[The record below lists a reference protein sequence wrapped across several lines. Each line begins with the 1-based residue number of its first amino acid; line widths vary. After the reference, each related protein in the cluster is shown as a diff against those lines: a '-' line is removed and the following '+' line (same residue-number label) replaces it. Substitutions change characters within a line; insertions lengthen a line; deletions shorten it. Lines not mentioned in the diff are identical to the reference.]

1 MIEGQRPHV
10 SRVEMDLGDRTL
22 SLETGLLAEQAHGA
36 VMVRYG
42 DTMVLGAATG
52 EREAKAGADFFPL
65 TVDYEEKMY
74 AAGKIPGGFIKREG
88 RPTDTATLSARLTD
102 RPLRPLFPKGY
113 RAEVQ
118 IINTVMSSDQENN
131 PDVLSIIAA
140 SASLMISPIPFEG
153 PVGAVRIGLI
163 DNELVI
169 NPLISEMADSEMDIT
184 IAGTADAIMMI
195 EGEADQVPEETLLA
209 AFDAAHEEIRRI
221 CEIQVQ
227 LRQMAGKEKW
237 VVETPQTDPVLR
249 ERIQEIVGDRMREA
263 VRNPDKV
270 VRLEGTN
277 HLKTDLMQQL
287 RQETDPAQGN
297 APIYDLKQAG
307 DIFDSLLK
315 AEVRSGI
322 LAEGIRPDGRT
333 QTEIRPIWTEVGYL
347 PRTHGSAIFTR
358 GQTQVIT
365 TVTLGS
371 TAEEQRLDG
380 IIPMENKR
388 YIHHYNFPAYSVG
401 EVRRSRGPGRREI
414 GHGMLAE
421 RALIAVL
428 PSIDEWPY
436 TMRLVSEAIS
446 SNGSTSMASVCGSSM
461 ALMDAGVP
469 IKAPV
474 AGVAMG
480 LVTDGSG
487 NYTVLT
493 DIQGMEDALGDM
505 DFKVAGTADGVT
517 AIQMDIK
524 VKGIT
529 TEIMRTA
536 LSQAHDARQAILA
549 RMADTISEARST
561 MSPYAPMVKRIKINP
576 EKIGA
581 LIGPGGKMIRSIQE
595 ETETKIDIDDDG
607 GVSVTGS
614 NQAGVERALA
624 KIAGLAQD
632 FKIDK
637 GDKVTGKVVSV
648 MPYGAFVELA
658 PGRDGLVHISELSE
672 DPSVRVT
679 RVEEVLNVGDE
690 VEVMVIDVAPNGK
703 ISLSRRAAIT
713 GELPENRPE
722 RGPRPGGGGP
732 GGDRGPRRD
741 GGGGG
746 GGFRGGGPGGDREP
760 RGSFDSGPDRG
771 PRESFDRGP
780 AQPPAA
786 DRPGTG
792 RYGDDRDVQSFAP
805 EPTSDGPR
813 SGRPADSRRRPGFGG
828 DR

>member
-1 MIEGQRPHV
+1 MAQDNRPHV
-10 SRVEMDLGDRTL
+10 TRLELDVADRNL
-22 SLETGLLAEQAHGA
+22 SFETGLLAEQAHGA

-42 DTMVLGAATG
+42 DTMVLGTVTG
-52 EREAKAGADFFPL
+52 EREARANAEFFPL
-65 TVDYEEKMY
+65 AVDYEEKMY

-88 RPTDTATLSARLTD
+88 RPTDIATLAARLTD

-118 IINTVMSSDQENN
+118 VINTVMSSDQENN
-131 PDVLSIIAA
+131 PDVLSIVAA
-140 SASLMISPIPFEG
+140 SAALMISPIPFEG

-169 NPLISEMADSEMDIT
+169 NPLISEMADSEMDI
-184 IAGTADAIMMI
+184 IVAGTHDAIMMI
-195 EGEADQVPEETLLA
+195 EGEADRVPEETLLA
-209 AFDAAHEEIRRI
+209 AFDAAHEEIQRI
-221 CEIQVQ
+221 CEIQTR
-227 LRQMAGKEKW
+227 LREQAGKEKW
-237 VVETPQTDPVLR
+237 VVDVPQTDPILR

-270 VRLEGTN
+270 VRIEGTN

-287 RQETDPAQGN
+287 RQETDPTEGG

-315 AEVRSGI
+315 AEVRDGI
-322 LAEGIRPDGRT
+322 LSEGIRPDGRT
-333 QTEIRPIWTEVGYL
+333 QTEIRPIWSEVGYL
-347 PRTHGSAIFTR
+347 TRTHGSAIFTR
-358 GQTQVIT
+358 GQTQVLS

-380 IIPMENKR
+380 IVPLENKR
-388 YIHHYNFPAYSVG
+388 YIHQYNFPPYSVG

-414 GHGMLAE
+414 GHGVLAE
-421 RALIAVL
+421 RALVAVL
-428 PSIDEWPY
+428 PSVDEFPY
-436 TMRLVSEAIS
+436 TMRVVSEAIS
-446 SNGSTSMASVCGSSM
+446 SNGSTSMASVCGSSL

-469 IKAPV
+469 LTAPV

-480 LVTDGSG
+480 LITDGTG
-487 NYTVLT
+487 KFTVLT

-505 DFKVAGTADGVT
+505 DFKVAGTAEGVT

-536 LSQAHDARQAILA
+536 LAQAHEARQVILDK
-549 RMADTISEARST
+549 MAETIAEPRAT

-637 GDKVTGKVVSV
+637 GDKVTGKVVSI

-672 DPSVRVT
+672 DPSVRVS

-713 GELPENRPE
+713 GELPEARPE
-722 RGPRPGGGGP
+722 RGPRPGGP

-746 GGFRGGGPGGDREP
+746 GFGGGGPREQ
-760 RGSFDSGPDRG
+760 RGSFDRGPVDREPGEPGGDRG
-771 PRESFDRGP
+771 PRESFERGAGP
-780 AQPPAA
+780 GP

-805 EPTSDGPR
+805 EPGADR
-813 SGRPADSRRRPGFGG
+813 SGRPADSRRRPPFGG

>member
-1 MIEGQRPHV
+1 MDQGNRPNV
-10 SRVEMDLGDRTL
+10 TRLEINLGDRTL

-36 VMVRYG
+36 VMVRYA

-52 EREAKAGADFFPL
+52 EREAKPGADFFPL

-88 RPTDTATLSARLTD
+88 RPTDQATLAARLTD

-140 SASLMISPIPFEG
+140 SASLMISPIPFDG

-169 NPLISEMADSEMDIT
+169 NPLISEMADSDMDI
-184 IAGTADAIMMI
+184 IVAGTADAIMMI
-195 EGEADQVPEETLLA
+195 EGEADRVPEETLLA

-227 LRQMAGKEKW
+227 LREQVGKEKW
-237 VVETPQTDPVLR
+237 VVDMPQTDEVLK
-249 ERIQEIVGDRMREA
+249 ERIQELIGDRLREA

-270 VRLEGTN
+270 VRIEGTN
-277 HLKTDLMQQL
+277 HLKNDMMQQL
-287 RQETDPAQGN
+287 GQETDAAEHGT
-297 APIYDLKQAG
+297 PIYDMKAAG
-307 DIFDSLLK
+307 GIFDSLLK
-315 AEVRSGI
+315 SEVRNGI
-322 LAEGIRPDGRT
+322 LAEGIRPDGRG
-333 QTEIRPIWTEVGYL
+333 QTEIRPIWSEVGYL

-358 GQTQVIT
+358 GQTQVLT

-380 IIPMENKR
+380 IIPLENKR
-388 YIHHYNFPAYSVG
+388 YIHHYNFPAFSVG

-428 PSIDEWPY
+428 PSVDDFPY

-469 IKAPV
+469 IAAPV

-480 LVTDGSG
+480 LITDGSG

-536 LSQAHDARQAILA
+536 LSQAHDARQFILA
-549 RMADTISEARST
+549 RMAETIAEPRST
-561 MSPYAPMVKRIKINP
+561 MSPYAPMVKRIRINP
-576 EKIGA
+576 DKIGA

-713 GELPENRPE
+713 GELPEARPE
-722 RGPRPGGGGP
+722 RGPRPGGPGGP

-746 GGFRGGGPGGDREP
+746 GFRGGGPGGDRGP
-760 RGSFDSGPDRG
+760 SDRGPGGPDRG

-780 AQPPAA
+780 APVA

-805 EPTSDGPR
+805 EPSSDEPR